1 MPDPWSAQY
10 RDLLAGSHD
19 GVDRIVRNAYFGLG
33 MSPGEFRYGWPPRT
47 GSEEPLDNQHW
58 MRMEGRLSCRVRAC

>member
-1 MPDPWSAQY
+1 MPDPWSAHY

-47 GSEEPLDNQHW
+47 APRSRWITSTGCGW
-58 MRMEGRLSCRVRAC
+58 KGA